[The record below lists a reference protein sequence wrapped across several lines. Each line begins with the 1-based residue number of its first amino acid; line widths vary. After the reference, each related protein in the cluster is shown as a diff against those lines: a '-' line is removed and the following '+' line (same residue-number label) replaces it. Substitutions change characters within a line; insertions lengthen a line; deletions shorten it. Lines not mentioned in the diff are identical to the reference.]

1 MKYDLVIFDLDGTL
15 LDTLDDITHSCNVAL
30 ENNGLPIHTKEEV
43 RFMVGNGIPKLIQR
57 AIPENA
63 NQKLFDKVLQDFLNH
78 YQKHSSE
85 KTKPYDG
92 MVDCLKNLK
101 NLGIKLAVN
110 SNKVESAS
118 IELCSRFYPG
128 IFDCVAG
135 NVPERRVK
143 PFTDGVEYILK
154 KTGCK
159 SAVYVG
165 DSDVDIETAR
175 NSGMDEILCDWGFR
189 GEEFLK
195 EHGAKIIIKKPEEIL
210 TFIGVD

>member
-165 DSDVDIETAR
+165 DSDVDIATGKNA
-175 NSGMDEILCDWGFR
+175 GIPAIGVDWGFR
-189 GEEFLK
+189 GKDFLIKNGAVQVAMNPEELY
-195 EHGAKIIIKKPEEIL
+195 KIIRS
-210 TFIGVD
+210 

>member
-57 AIPENA
+57 AIPEKS
-63 NQKLFDKVLQDFLNH
+63 NQKLFDKVLQDFLNY

-110 SNKVESAS
+110 SNKVENAS

-165 DSDVDIETAR
+165 DSDVDIATGKNA
-175 NSGMDEILCDWGFR
+175 GIPAIGVDWGFR
-189 GEEFLK
+189 GKDFLIK
-195 EHGAKIIIKKPEEIL
+195 NGAVQVAMNPEELYRI
-210 TFIGVD
+210 IRS

>member
-57 AIPENA
+57 AIPENS

-165 DSDVDIETAR
+165 DSDVDIATGKNA
-175 NSGMDEILCDWGFR
+175 GIPAIGVDWGFR
-189 GEEFLK
+189 GKDFLIQN
-195 EHGAKIIIKKPEEIL
+195 GAVQVAMNPEELYRI
-210 TFIGVD
+210 IRS